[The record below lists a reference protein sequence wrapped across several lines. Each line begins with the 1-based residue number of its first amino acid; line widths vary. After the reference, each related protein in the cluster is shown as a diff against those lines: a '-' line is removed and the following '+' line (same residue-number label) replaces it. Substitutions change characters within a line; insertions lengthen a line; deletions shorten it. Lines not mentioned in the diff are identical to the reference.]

1 MLVTLNG
8 LGLTL
13 ENQKLY
19 GVNALPIGE
28 EQRSKDLTCE
38 GCKIKP
44 SLRTPKKGQHFGIFR
59 LMNNPNIKF
68 HLHRSP
74 REYQLSIFSC
84 EGLILSLQ
92 GSHQVF
98 FLQSAI

>member
-19 GVNALPIGE
+19 GVHALPIGE

-44 SLRTPKKGQHFGIFR
+44 SLRTPKKR
-59 LMNNPNIKF
+59 STLW
-68 HLHRSP
+68 HL
-74 REYQLSIFSC
+74 
-84 EGLILSLQ
+84 LI
-92 GSHQVF
+92 
-98 FLQSAI
+98 IE

>member
-19 GVNALPIGE
+19 GVHALPTGE
-28 EQRSKDLTCE
+28 EQRSITCE

-44 SLRTPKKGQHFGIFR
+44 SLRTPKKGQHFGIF
-59 LMNNPNIKF
+59 
-68 HLHRSP
+68 
-74 REYQLSIFSC
+74 
-84 EGLILSLQ
+84 
-92 GSHQVF
+92 
-98 FLQSAI
+98 